1 MRKCGEQSGDTTV
14 VWTMVSRTMAA
25 PRVVRNSQIRD
36 LFRRWRQRDLLMYDV
51 LVGRG
56 KESVVTL
63 RF

>member
-36 LFRRWRQRDLLMYDV
+36 LFRRWRQRDLLMHDV